1 MPSQIVVPSSLR
13 PEKLDDYIGQDRTK
27 EVLRV
32 AIQAAKIKKEA
43 LDHTIINGPPGLGK
57 TTLARIIANEMGW
70 SIKTTIGGSL
80 KTPKSVE
87 TLFRVLDDNSIV
99 FVDEIHRV
107 QKPAQEVFYPVMEDN
122 VIYTSFAGTSFSV
135 NLGPLTIIGA
145 TTAIGKL
152 AQPFLDRFGLSFQLE
167 YYTDEEMATL
177 VKTNSDKLE
186 MSLSNSAIH
195 EVVTRARKTPRIGN
209 RILKRIQDFKLAWN
223 LDWSEIDGKWVAKLL
238 WDKFRIDD
246 DGLLGIDRKIL
257 RIIATRGPVGVDT
270 IGSIANESTE
280 TIEGMVEPYLLALG
294 YINRDRDGRVITE
307 EGKNH
312 LALLRKV
319 KDS

>member
-1 MPSQIVVPSSLR
+1 MRRSKLPSKINLPSSLR
-13 PEKLDDYIGQDRTK
+13 PERLDDYIGQDRTK
-27 EVLRV
+27 EVLKV

-195 EVVTRARKTPRIGN
+195 EIVTRAE
-209 RILKRIQDFKLAWN
+209 D
-223 LDWSEIDGKWVAKLL
+223 S
-238 WDKFRIDD
+238 
-246 DGLLGIDRKIL
+246 
-257 RIIATRGPVGVDT
+257 
-270 IGSIANESTE
+270 
-280 TIEGMVEPYLLALG
+280 
-294 YINRDRDGRVITE
+294 
-307 EGKNH
+307 KNWE
-312 LALLRKV
+312 
-319 KDS
+319 

>member
-1 MPSQIVVPSSLR
+1 MRL
-13 PEKLDDYIGQDRTK
+13 L
-27 EVLRV
+27 L
-32 AIQAAKIKKEA
+32 
-43 LDHTIINGPPGLGK
+43 GL
-57 TTLARIIANEMGW
+57 
-70 SIKTTIGGSL
+70 
-80 KTPKSVE
+80 
-87 TLFRVLDDNSIV
+87 
-99 FVDEIHRV
+99 
-107 QKPAQEVFYPVMEDN
+107 
-122 VIYTSFAGTSFSV
+122 
-135 NLGPLTIIGA
+135 
-145 TTAIGKL
+145 
-152 AQPFLDRFGLSFQLE
+152 
-167 YYTDEEMATL
+167 
-177 VKTNSDKLE
+177 
-186 MSLSNSAIH
+186 
-195 EVVTRARKTPRIGN
+195 KTPRIGN